1 MQIRFWGTR
10 GSLPAPLTAADIRTK
25 IAAALRAAHGVA
37 LDTPAAIDTF
47 IAQLPFSVS
56 GTFGGDSSCVE
67 ISDGEG
73 HNLICDFGS
82 GARRYGLE
90 MLGRHGANK
99 PQTYHVLMSHL
110 HWDHIMGFPFFP
122 PAYIPGNRILIH
134 GCHTGLEAA
143 FRRQHGAPS
152 FPVDFERLPAQIEF
166 ITLQPGVAA
175 DVAGYRVTP
184 MRQRHSG
191 DSYGYRLEK
200 NGKCVVYSTDS
211 EHRPEQTGELEVFA
225 RFFHGADLVI
235 FDAMYSLADA
245 ASVKEDWGHSSNI
258 TGVELCQMARARR
271 LCLFHHEPAYSD
283 VQLEAVLRE
292 TRRLEE
298 ITREGEPL
306 EIISA
311 HDGLV
316 VNF

>member
-1 MQIRFWGTR
+1 MLGR
-10 GSLPAPLTAADIRTK
+10 TA
-25 IAAALRAAHGVA
+25 H
-37 LDTPAAIDTF
+37 IDTF
-47 IAQLPFSVS
+47 
-56 GTFGGDSSCVE
+56 TRD
-67 ISDGEG
+67 
-73 HNLICDFGS
+73 NL
-82 GARRYGLE
+82 
-90 MLGRHGANK
+90 
-99 PQTYHVLMSHL
+99 
-110 HWDHIMGFPFFP
+110 P
-122 PAYIPGNRILIH
+122 PAEQWPELPLGEFQYPEELNAAFELTDRMVARGFGDHVALIGNGRRRTYKELSDWTNRIAHALVEDYSIKPGNRILIH

-152 FPVDFERLPAQIEF
+152 FPVDFERLPAKIEF

-298 ITREGEPL
+298 ITRGGEPL